1 MLYYAPFQLLC
12 QGQIFLP
19 GLILLLEVFYVR
31 LRDLDEEDAIDDV
44 EHVEHAAHA
53 WWLDLD
59 GRQAALGLA
68 LVDIVHLL
76 LQHHRLLGQVSQALA
91 RLPGLVM
98 FIAQLGL
105 VDRERL
111 LLVGQGRPE
120 VAHATLGPCNQVVAH
135 SNLQAPETKR

>member
-1 MLYYAPFQLLC
+1 MPRLVLL
-12 QGQIFLP
+12 F
-19 GLILLLEVFYVR
+19 EVFDIC
-31 LRDLDEEDAIDDV
+31 LRDLDEEDAVDDV
-44 EHVEHAAHA
+44 EHVQNAAHA
-53 WWLDLD
+53 GRLYLD

-68 LVDIVHLL
+68 LVDVVHLL
-76 LQHHRLLGQVSQALA
+76 LQHHRLLSQVSQALA
-91 RLPGLVM
+91 GLPGLVM